1 MRQSRRT
8 ELRASTFGQ
17 ELFLVSS
24 KFGVSKIG
32 AGVHGGVQKIKSL
45 LERGPFVQETLSGG
59 KNTRTSL
66 TTTRGKHRDPQEVP
80 NP

>member
-32 AGVHGGVQKIKSL
+32 AGVHGGVQKIKSF
-45 LERGPFVQETLSGG
+45 LERGPFCSGDIEWWQEHTYQLDHHAWEAS
-59 KNTRTSL
+59 
-66 TTTRGKHRDPQEVP
+66 
-80 NP
+80 